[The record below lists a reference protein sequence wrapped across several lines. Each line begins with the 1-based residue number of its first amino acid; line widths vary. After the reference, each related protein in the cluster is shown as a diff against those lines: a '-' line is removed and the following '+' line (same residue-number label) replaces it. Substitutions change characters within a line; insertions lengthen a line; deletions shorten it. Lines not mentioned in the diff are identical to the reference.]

1 MKNIIKNRHADD
13 IMLVINVT
21 SSGLD
26 QNKVHVKV
34 TISQW

>member
-21 SSGLD
+21 SSGL
-26 QNKVHVKV
+26 KTKY
-34 TISQW
+34 I

>member
-1 MKNIIKNRHADD
+1 MKNITKNRHAGV

-26 QNKVHVKV
+26 QNKVHVKDK
-34 TISQW
+34 ISQ